1 MKMATCS
8 SSLNL
13 PDKLALSASAI
24 VAGRAADTEDRILR
38 VWTPLL
44 LRVILSA
51 SVTLL
56 TAGLILSAVHSPGR
70 SSDATAMVAQGSS
83 AGFAAMHS
91 FIAAAAVGDGSAIAT
106 LGLFVLT
113 LVPLARVAFCFILFL
128 KQKSMV
134 FAVFTAYVLAG
145 LVAGIL
151 LGRIG

>member
-8 SSLNL
+8 SCLNL
-13 PDKLALSASAI
+13 PDELALSAPAT
-24 VAGRAADTEDRILR
+24 AAARAASTEDRILR

-56 TAGLILSAVHSPGR
+56 TAGLILSAVHPPGHY
-70 SSDATAMVAQGSS
+70 SDAAAAVARGSS
-83 AGFAAMHS
+83 AGFATIHS
-91 FIAAAAVGDGSAIAT
+91 LIAAAVVGDGSAIAT

-128 KQKSMV
+128 KQRSII
-134 FAVFTAYVLAG
+134 FATFTAYVLAG
-145 LVAGIL
+145 LVAGVL